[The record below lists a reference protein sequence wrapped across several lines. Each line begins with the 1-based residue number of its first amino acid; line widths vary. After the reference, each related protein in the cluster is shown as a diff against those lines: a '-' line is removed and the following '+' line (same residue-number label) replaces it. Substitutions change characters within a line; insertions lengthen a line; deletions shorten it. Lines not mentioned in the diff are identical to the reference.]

1 MKGIIIAV
9 TVGIAIISAPF
20 GKDEPKGHWESA
32 DSFVYYT
39 EERAVFEGVENGVGY
54 FWLTETGDTFG
65 AYLADTVLE
74 EGDVVT
80 LTFEN
85 RESKAEYL
93 EAEEYGIES
102 VTRDNGMIVAIND

>member
-1 MKGIIIAV
+1 MKRYARHIWV
-9 TVGIAIISAPF
+9 S
-20 GKDEPKGHWESA
+20 
-32 DSFVYYT
+32 
-39 EERAVFEGVENGVGY
+39 
-54 FWLTETGDTFG
+54 ETGDTFG
-65 AYLADTVLE
+65 AYLTDTDLE

-102 VTRDNGMIVAIND
+102 VTRDNGMIVDIND